1 MNHDYMQL
9 MLTRLEQEFD
19 VDVSGAEGLEGDE
32 LQQWIEDAE
41 DELFARLHSE
51 LRAQLQ
57 GVSGA

>member
-41 DELFARLHSE
+41 DALFARLHSA
-51 LRAQLQ
+51 LRAQSQ